1 MLGQAVL
8 RAEEDEG
15 GRHDVQQERQDDPQ
29 GCQEDR
35 THGARAPGNGWFSS
49 LGDFTAR
56 TDGTK

>member
-35 THGARAPGNGWFSS
+35 THGARAPGNS
-49 LGDFTAR
+49 
-56 TDGTK
+56 